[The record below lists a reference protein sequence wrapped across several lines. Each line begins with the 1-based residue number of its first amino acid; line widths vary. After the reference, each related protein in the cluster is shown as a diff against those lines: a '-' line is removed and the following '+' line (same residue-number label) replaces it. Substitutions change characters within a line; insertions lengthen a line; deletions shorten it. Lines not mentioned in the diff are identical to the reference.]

1 MTKKHRDRFMLAIAL
16 VVGVS
21 AALTSSVAVSGGVMA
36 ALGVAAVT
44 AVPAL
49 LLLGIIAYV
58 VRSKDREQTSF
69 AGPPASR
76 D

>member
-36 ALGVAAVT
+36 ALGIAAVT

-58 VRSKDREQTSF
+58 VRSKDREQASF